1 MRRVRNIVLVLM
13 AALLAAC
20 SYVYTGYIN
29 GVVYDSTG
37 ESIGGADVY
46 LFTSRSALD
55 KGLSDAQ
62 AGKDVTGYYDYA
74 RTLIVSGEGS
84 GFLSGEGGGTFNFG
98 VIWESRNP
106 EFGEDYD
113 RRMFYVLAVA
123 PDGKKG
129 WAEANVSSLS
139 GSPKYVAVTVE

>member
-1 MRRVRNIVLVLM
+1 MRRIRNIAMVLAVV
-13 AALLAAC
+13 ALAAAC
-20 SYVYTGYIN
+20 SYVFTGYID
-29 GVVYDSTG
+29 GIVEDSSG
-37 ESIGGADVY
+37 NPVGGADVY
-46 LFTSRSALD
+46 LFSSYDSLQKA
-55 KGLSDAQ
+55 LSDTS
-62 AGKDVTGYYDYA
+62 KVTGYYDK
-74 RTLIVSGEGS
+74 TTSLSVSRDGSSILPEGET
-84 GFLSGEGGGTFNFG
+84 GGAFSFG

>member
-1 MRRVRNIVLVLM
+1 MRRIRNIAMVLAV
-13 AALLAAC
+13 AALAAAC
-20 SYVYTGYIN
+20 SYV
-29 GVVYDSTG
+29 
-37 ESIGGADVY
+37 
-46 LFTSRSALD
+46 F
-55 KGLSDAQ
+55 
-62 AGKDVTGYYDYA
+62 TGYYDK
-74 RTLIVSGEGS
+74 TTSLSVSSDGSSILPEGET
-84 GFLSGEGGGTFNFG
+84 GGTFNFG

-139 GSPKYVAVTVE
+139 GSPKYVAVTVK